1 MNNELKSILS
11 RVDHTLLAQSATWN
25 EIKAICDD
33 GIRYGCASV
42 CIPASYVKQA
52 AEYVAGQIAVCTV
65 IGFPNGYDTTASK
78 CFEAT
83 DAVNNGASEIDMVI
97 NIGWVKDGLYDRV
110 LDEIRAVKAHC
121 QGRLLKVIIETCMLT
136 DAEKIEMCRVVSQ
149 SGAEYIKTS
158 TGFGGGGATREDVA
172 LFKANVAPH
181 VKIKAAG
188 GIANLDDARDFIALG
203 ADRLGTSRIAKT
215 VLMPG
220 DPLRSQFIAETF
232 LENPVLVNN
241 VRGVQGY
248 TGTYKG
254 VPVSVM
260 ASGMGMPSIGI
271 YSHEL
276 YTQYGV
282 ENIIRVGSAGAM
294 RADLELGS
302 VVAGQGACTNSSFAD
317 QYELGVH
324 YAPIADFDLLMAA
337 VESARELGVK
347 MPVGNLYSSDT
358 FYDAAGRNDRMRK
371 MGVMAVEMEAA
382 ALYCTAAYLGKRA
395 LAICSISDNLVL
407 GTELTPEERQT
418 TFTNMMKIGLE
429 AAVKMAQD

>member
-1 MNNELKSILS
+1 MPTPHNN
-11 RVDHTLLAQSATWN
+11 
-25 EIKAICDD
+25 
-33 GIRYGCASV
+33 
-42 CIPASYVKQA
+42 A
-52 AEYVAGQIAVCTV
+52 A
-65 IGFPNGYDTTASK
+65 P
-78 CFEAT
+78 
-83 DAVNNGASEIDMVI
+83 GA
-97 NIGWVKDGLYDRV
+97 
-110 LDEIRAVKAHC
+110 
-121 QGRLLKVIIETCMLT
+121 
-136 DAEKIEMCRVVSQ
+136 
-149 SGAEYIKTS
+149 
-158 TGFGGGGATREDVA
+158 F
-172 LFKANVAPH
+172 
-181 VKIKAAG
+181 
-188 GIANLDDARDFIALG
+188 
-203 ADRLGTSRIAKT
+203 AKT

-220 DPLRSQFIAETF
+220 DPLRSKFIAETF

-271 YSHEL
+271 YAHEL

-358 FYDAAGRNDRMRK
+358 RMQK

-407 GTELTPEERQT
+407 GTELTADERQT

-429 AAVKMAQD
+429 AAVKMAQ